1 LGPFWGYMAGIM
13 GLIESV
19 FFLAVSL
26 LKLGQAVTISLG
38 TDSHYEFL
46 WWAMAYGLMMCFHVR
61 GGLTLWNFMSV
72 ATVVTTITLF
82 VYLFGSIHFMDF
94 EKYAY
99 GDSSSG
105 INGDALDFFLV
116 LRLPCWLFV
125 GIDLLPIT
133 SEEVVEVTA
142 EIGCGVIVFVL
153 HNPLRPLSAVFIS
166 PGHKDHSPGRTVRDG
181 RHVPA

>member
-1 LGPFWGYMAGIM
+1 MAGIM
-13 GLIESV
+13 GLIECV

-38 TDSHYEFL
+38 TDSRLEFL
-46 WWAMAYGLMMCFHVR
+46 WWALAYGLMMCFHVR
-61 GGLTLWNFMSV
+61 GGATLWNFMSI
-72 ATVVTTITLF
+72 ATGVTMITLF

-99 GDSSSG
+99 GDSRSG
-105 INGDALDFFLV
+105 LSGDALDFFLV

-133 SEEVVEVTA
+133 SEEVIEVTSNLN
-142 EIGCGVIVFVL
+142 GQRVCL
-153 HNPLRPLSAVFIS
+153 LC
-166 PGHKDHSPGRTVRDG
+166 
-181 RHVPA
+181 

>member
-1 LGPFWGYMAGIM
+1 MAGIM
-13 GLIESV
+13 GLMESV

-38 TDSHYEFL
+38 TDSHWEFL
-46 WWAMAYGLMMCFHVR
+46 WWALAYGLMMCFHVR

-94 EKYAY
+94 SKYAY
-99 GDSSSG
+99 GDSESG
-105 INGDALDFFLV
+105 ITGDALDFFLV

-133 SEEVVEVTA
+133 SEEVIEVSDY
-142 EIGCGVIVFVL
+142 VF
-153 HNPLRPLSAVFIS
+153 
-166 PGHKDHSPGRTVRDG
+166 
-181 RHVPA
+181 